1 MKKLRKIL
9 SLLLA
14 TMATFSIAGCQSNL
28 TEEEKAQIAK
38 IQEIKDSIGKL
49 MPTLVND
56 FEQPKDFYVLQGADQ
71 SGVYVGKEMAY
82 SGTKSAKVWI
92 QPEDNPWSGSSAFI
106 MPLDT
111 GWRGDMSDIS
121 LVKSISFW
129 VYNAQDEERTVTCK
143 MELPSGA
150 SVKFSEEIENIADT
164 IVGQKSSVGKT
175 AQAVGAPVVN
185 GMKNAVT
192 QPAAALGKAAAQE
205 AGSSIKNSKAGKA
218 VRRAGSNLKTG
229 AKNSV
234 KKFFGIKD

>member
-14 TMATFSIAGCQSNL
+14 TIATFSIAGCQSNL

-71 SGVYVGKEMAY
+71 SGVYVGKEMAH

-121 LVKSISFW
+121 L
-129 VYNAQDEERTVTCK
+129 
-143 MELPSGA
+143 
-150 SVKFSEEIENIADT
+150 
-164 IVGQKSSVGKT
+164 
-175 AQAVGAPVVN
+175 PV
-185 GMKNAVT
+185 
-192 QPAAALGKAAAQE
+192 Q
-205 AGSSIKNSKAGKA
+205 
-218 VRRAGSNLKTG
+218 
-229 AKNSV
+229 
-234 KKFFGIKD
+234 